1 MQDPRSTDL
10 DRSFLEPMGC
20 ELVDHPEAFQH
31 VNQKSLVY
39 AIHCAFQLIWEVKE
53 RANPALLIC
62 NNLRDSR
69 FEQIKYKS
77 GIPGQPEDKLEILQ
91 QIEEKEETYMDRYE
105 KTCSLMQDCEET
117 AFPELRN
124 NFSDT
129 VIYWRRSRR
138 PTNSQEAL
146 AMETS

>member
-10 DRSFLEPMGC
+10 DKSFLESMGC

-39 AIHCAFQLIWEVKE
+39 AIHCAFRLIWEVKE

-62 NNLRDSR
+62 NNLRNSR
-69 FEQIKYKS
+69 FEQVEYKPD
-77 GIPGQPEDKLEILQ
+77 IPGQPEDKLEILEQ
-91 QIEEKEETYMDRYE
+91 SGEKGVTYMDRYE
-105 KTCSLMQDCEET
+105 KTRSSTQDCEEI

-124 NFSDT
+124 DFSDT
-129 VIYWRRSRR
+129 VIYRRCSQR